1 MAISISEVY
10 PEAELKESAF
20 SAGLTRIAMNL
31 VKFHSGVA
39 QQSQPEIE
47 ITFMLTGNLSAPDFT
62 GMRIRRYSP
71 SEQQVQIETAVPKAM
86 INSADANEYIIAVL
100 MDGVENAAEFLAEI
114 KVAFNLPVH
123 MDLIAQL
130 AEPKMALC

>member
-31 VKFHSGVA
+31 VKFHSGAA
-39 QQSQPEIE
+39 QQSLPEIE
-47 ITFMLTGNLSAPDFT
+47 ITFMLTGSHSAPDFT

-71 SEQQVQIETAVPKAM
+71 SEQIVQIESAVPKAM
-86 INSADANEYIIAVL
+86 INSADASEYIIAVL
-100 MDGVENAAEFLAEI
+100 MDGVENAAELLAEI
-114 KVAFNLPVH
+114 KVAFDLPVH
-123 MDLIAQL
+123 MDLIARL
-130 AEPKMALC
+130 AESKMALS